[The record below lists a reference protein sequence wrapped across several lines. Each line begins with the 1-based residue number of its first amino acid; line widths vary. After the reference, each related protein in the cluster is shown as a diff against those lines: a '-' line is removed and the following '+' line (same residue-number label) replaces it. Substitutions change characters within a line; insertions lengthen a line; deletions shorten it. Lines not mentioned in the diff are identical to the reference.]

1 MLMGDTRFDEL
12 SWTVLTRPRWM
23 LGTGWALTPETAGV
37 AQTDRVF
44 PHQKPA
50 EAFLRRDPG
59 PLRVLVGGR
68 YLSGSRPARISVDL
82 DGAPIDEWTVGAD
95 PNWFVRWIELPGGVP
110 AGTAP
115 YAMLRVR
122 VAPDGGGEAVVGL
135 EQFDA
140 AGIDDV
146 MWAFGQGW
154 NEPEGNPRTGRLWRW
169 TTDASTVII
178 KAAAGDERLT
188 ISGESPLRSYDTPVD
203 VIVRAGDREVGRFTA
218 NDDFTQTIALPAA
231 GVASGPITI
240 VPSRTFVQ
248 GDRDGG
254 PDRRR
259 LGLRIYSVVISR

>member
-1 MLMGDTRFDEL
+1 
-12 SWTVLTRPRWM
+12 M

-37 AQTDRVF
+37 AQVDRVF

-50 EAFLRRDPG
+50 EAFVRRDPG
-59 PLRVLVGGR
+59 ALRILLGGR
-68 YLSGSRPARISVDL
+68 YLSGSGPARIAVDL
-82 DGAPIDEWTVGAD
+82 DGVGIDAWTVGAD
-95 PNWFVRWIELPGGVP
+95 PNWFVRWIELPAGVP
-110 AGTAP
+110 AGAQP

-122 VAPDGGGEAVVGL
+122 VASADPQGGDAVVGL

-140 AGIDDV
+140 APADEI
-146 MWAFGQGW
+146 MWAFGDGW

-169 TTDASTVII
+169 TTDASSVFI
-178 KAAAGDERLT
+178 KGAAGDLKLT
-188 ISGESPLRSYDTPVD
+188 ISGESPLRSYDAPVD
-203 VIVRAGDREVGRFTA
+203 VVVRAGDRELGRFKAT
-218 NDDFTQTIALPAA
+218 DDFTQTIALPADSL
-231 GVASGPITI
+231 ASGVVTI